1 MKPSCERRESRAAV
15 LRRGKDGVHGSG
27 VRTRPDEAGA
37 G

>member
-15 LRRGKDGVHGSG
+15 LRSGKDGVHGSG